1 MFIEQGSH
9 VDIMA
14 GPYAGRRG
22 IVRKIR
28 ICDETQKLLIGV
40 DVINPAIAG
49 FDLMLFEAI
58 QIKRRRHMTATEFER
73 FEMLYAACSLER
85 ESRETAAGV
94 RS

>member
-9 VDIMA
+9 VDILA
-14 GPYAGRRG
+14 GPYAGWRG

-49 FDLMLFEAI
+49 FDLMLFEPI
-58 QIKRRRHMTATEFER
+58 QLKRRRHMSAAEFER
-73 FEMLYAACSLER
+73 FEMLLAACRAEAG
-85 ESRETAAGV
+85 AA
-94 RS
+94 